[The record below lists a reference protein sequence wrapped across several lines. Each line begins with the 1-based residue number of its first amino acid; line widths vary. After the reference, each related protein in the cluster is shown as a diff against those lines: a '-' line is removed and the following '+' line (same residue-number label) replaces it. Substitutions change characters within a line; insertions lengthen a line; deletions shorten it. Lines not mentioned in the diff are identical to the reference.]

1 MTLERLL
8 ADASRARILRRR
20 ELSCSGLV
28 ILWGVNTRY
37 DLLDHH
43 TIFFSP
49 DYRAEFVDTDA
60 GRLHPTPTIYINHT
74 TQYDAN
80 HAPPGGQNIFVLVNV
95 PPARNTT
102 IEWAQVAESYADQ
115 IAQQLEQYG
124 LTDLR
129 QHIVTQKIIT
139 PIDLER
145 MYGAPGGA
153 IYGLASNTTT
163 SAFVRPTQ
171 QDSKIK
177 GLFYCGGGTH
187 PGGGVPLALL
197 SGKHAAQLVM
207 NTLK

>member
-1 MTLERLL
+1 VGFDL
-8 ADASRARILRRR
+8 ADLCANGPEADLH
-20 ELSCSGLV
+20 L
-28 ILWGVNTRY
+28 TRNSQPA
-37 DLLDHH
+37 L
-43 TIFFSP
+43 
-49 DYRAEFVDTDA
+49 FVHSA
-60 GRLHPTPTIYINHT
+60 
-74 TQYDAN
+74 A
-80 HAPPGGQNIFVLVNV
+80 A
-95 PPARNTT
+95 
-102 IEWAQVAESYADQ
+102 
-115 IAQQLEQYG
+115 
-124 LTDLR
+124 LTDFR